1 MMLEHDK
8 VLAIEQEKKA
18 KQEVIIF
25 SIAAGLCLVAI
36 FLVFML
42 SRLKVTRKQKYIIE
56 QQKVKVEQQKE
67 ETELAHY
74 ELEEKNQEIL
84 DSIIYAKRIQSAIL
98 PPMKVVKEYLK
109 ESFILYNQKML

>member
-1 MMLEHDK
+1 MKAFEMYKLSILMRDSISNKETQHAVVQQQALYENEKNKTIDDAEHDK

-56 QQKVKVEQQKE
+56 QQKVKVEQ
-67 ETELAHY
+67 
-74 ELEEKNQEIL
+74 
-84 DSIIYAKRIQSAIL
+84 
-98 PPMKVVKEYLK
+98 V
-109 ESFILYNQKML
+109 FIGF

>member
-1 MMLEHDK
+1 MKAFEMYKLSILMRDSISNKETQHAVVQQQALYENEKNKAIDDAEHDK

-56 QQKVKVEQQKE
+56 QQKVKVEQ
-67 ETELAHY
+67 
-74 ELEEKNQEIL
+74 
-84 DSIIYAKRIQSAIL
+84 
-98 PPMKVVKEYLK
+98 V
-109 ESFILYNQKML
+109 FIGF